1 MLVGI
6 QEELLRLHS
15 LQLLGKLL
23 QDKTTKGNIIW
34 ATDAYQEYGPDYEKD
49 REIKVHLITVINPG
63 IIKKRVHRASEQQA
77 QRTRHHAEVSTP
89 LWLCNLMNE
98 YADNVWFSDG
108 EFDGG
113 LDTRMNW
120 SLVPEAVPKYINS
133 RRLEITCGEAPFLVQ
148 RYDSST
154 GKILPLT
161 ERQGLLDRKMKWV
174 NACYAD
180 DEEKWMHW
188 CLRAFQS
195 IYGYE
200 YQGDSLLIAR
210 LNMVMSF
217 EDYMKAAFQRRPTK
231 REFEKIIN
239 VVTWNL
245 MQMDGITYQIPCCKV
260 VEAVSEASLF
270 DEHATESI
278 IPRTTFPYVKTY
290 NWRRGNSIEMRHVNK
305 GGQRDMKFDFVIG
318 NPPFQEESSETS
330 SKSNGQKPMTNIFHH
345 FQIEA
350 DKLANR
356 GCVLVYP
363 CGRWFHQSGKG
374 VKNFGK
380 EQINDKRLAKVICYG
395 DAKKVFPDVDIAD
408 GVSIVIKNMNKTSP
422 GFIYTYLDKGIDI
435 TVDYENP
442 GDDLLPIDPRNYT
455 IIQKIDK
462 FVEKYNLD
470 YLHEYIWPRTL
481 FGIESNFVENN
492 PDKVRLYNGGGTYD
506 LNKEIKLFANDKA
519 GKSGRTKWFV
529 TDKDNIRKGREH
541 INKWKVVVS
550 SANAGGQK
558 RDNQLEVLDT
568 HSVFGRSRLALA
580 LFNTKEEAENFYKYV
595 QSFIIRFAFLMTD
608 EALSSLGKRVPQ
620 LKSYNNNSLLDFSK
634 SIDGQLKEKMKISDS
649 EMEYLIQ
656 YVKGVRNGNA

>member
-77 QRTRHHAEVSTP
+77 QRTKRHAEVSTP

-305 GGQRDMKFDFVIG
+305 GGQRDMKFDFIIG
-318 NPPFQEESSETS
+318 NPPFQDEVNGELRNYAPPIYHLFMEEAFKLADRVELIHPARFLFKAGDTPVAWNKKMLSDEHFKVIYYNEDGHAVFPSLSVPLRGGVAITYRDTGKDFGAIQLFTPHLPMIGIMKKIQGSQKFKFNSLCEIVYSRTTCRLTNEAHKDFPVIINKLSKGHPYDMSSNIFSRIPELFSETP
-330 SKSNGQKPMTNIFHH
+330 QNI
-345 FQIEA
+345 
-350 DKLANR
+350 
-356 GCVLVYP
+356 V
-363 CGRWFHQSGKG
+363 
-374 VKNFGK
+374 
-380 EQINDKRLAKVICYG
+380 
-395 DAKKVFPDVDIAD
+395 
-408 GVSIVIKNMNKTSP
+408 
-422 GFIYTYLDKGIDI
+422 
-435 TVDYENP
+435 
-442 GDDLLPIDPRNYT
+442 
-455 IIQKIDK
+455 
-462 FVEKYNLD
+462 
-470 YLHEYIWPRTL
+470 
-481 FGIESNFVENN
+481 
-492 PDKVRLYNGGGTYD
+492 GGG
-506 LNKEIKLFANDKA
+506 NKDIRTA
-519 GKSGRTKWFV
+519 G
-529 TDKDNIRKGREH
+529 
-541 INKWKVVVS
+541 
-550 SANAGGQK
+550 
-558 RDNQLEVLDT
+558 
-568 HSVFGRSRLALA
+568 
-580 LFNTKEEAENFYKYV
+580 
-595 QSFIIRFAFLMTD
+595 
-608 EALSSLGKRVPQ
+608 
-620 LKSYNNNSLLDFSK
+620 
-634 SIDGQLKEKMKISDS
+634 
-649 EMEYLIQ
+649 
-656 YVKGVRNGNA
+656 

>member
-1 MLVGI
+1 
-6 QEELLRLHS
+6 
-15 LQLLGKLL
+15 
-23 QDKTTKGNIIW
+23 
-34 ATDAYQEYGPDYEKD
+34 
-49 REIKVHLITVINPG
+49 
-63 IIKKRVHRASEQQA
+63 
-77 QRTRHHAEVSTP
+77 
-89 LWLCNLMNE
+89 MNE

-305 GGQRDMKFDFVIG
+305 GGQRDMKFDFIIG
-318 NPPFQEESSETS
+318 NPPFQDEVNGELRNYAPPIYHLFMEEAFKLADRVELIHPARFLFKAGDTPVAWNKKMLSDEHFKVIYYNEDGHAVFPSLSVPLRGGVAITYRDTGKDFGAIQLFTPHLPMIGIMKKIQGSQKFKFNSLCEIVYSRTTCRLTNEAHKDFPVIINKLSKGHPYDMSSNIFSRIPELFSETP
-330 SKSNGQKPMTNIFHH
+330 QNIVGGV
-345 FQIEA
+345 I
-350 DKLANR
+350 KILGRLGNKR
-356 GCVLVYP
+356 VYRY
-363 CGRWFHQSGKG
+363 CLRRY
-374 VKNFGK
+374 
-380 EQINDKRLAKVICYG
+380 INDV
-395 DAKKVFPDVDIAD
+395 P
-408 GVSIVIKNMNKTSP
+408 
-422 GFIYTYLDKGIDI
+422 
-435 TVDYENP
+435 
-442 GDDLLPIDPRNYT
+442 
-455 IIQKIDK
+455 
-462 FVEKYNLD
+462 NLD
-470 YLHEYIWPRTL
+470 YYKLFVPQASGSGIFGEAFGTPVIEGPGVASTETFISMGKFENEIEAINLCRYITSKFARALLGVLKVTQNGNRNVWKMIPLQDFT
-481 FGIESNFVENN
+481 NN
-492 PDKVRLYNGGGTYD
+492 SDIDWSQSIANIDKQLYAKYD
-506 LNKEIKLFANDKA
+506 LSPEEINF
-519 GKSGRTKWFV
+519 
-529 TDKDNIRKGREH
+529 IE
-541 INKWKVVVS
+541 
-550 SANAGGQK
+550 
-558 RDNQLEVLDT
+558 T
-568 HSVFGRSRLALA
+568 HV
-580 LFNTKEEAENFYKYV
+580 K
-595 QSFIIRFAFLMTD
+595 
-608 EALSSLGKRVPQ
+608 
-620 LKSYNNNSLLDFSK
+620 
-634 SIDGQLKEKMKISDS
+634 
-649 EMEYLIQ
+649 EME
-656 YVKGVRNGNA
+656 